1 MNQLLSV
8 KDLFGTKATAKE
20 NYCELD
26 KCLKRPDSNDKESD
40 FGKILKQ
47 RDSRE
52 KPAKSSEKFSQSDKE
67 SESQEDVSECR
78 EEDSYEKPAQEVPEE
93 ESEIENVFLA
103 PQESVQRI
111 EDDRWTVGTDVL
123 SEVQQPEDFSKDE
136 VLSLEDE
143 PVKDL
148 VDVLEQTHIPVSEM
162 VTEQTPQP
170 VKDAHEPVKVVA
182 EDLPNAVTEKTDS
195 LIVRPKIASVETEN
209 ATNADVA
216 IKEEIALPLETQNE
230 TVKANPNIKPVVV
243 SPKNEVKI
251 SKTIQLPNVPLFE
264 SLQNTNNLLN
274 LQHFEGWNN
283 IGIKSAPKGSERKG
297 GFVSSHSPIS
307 KEAEGPLH
315 RDLAISSN
323 GSRVAEVLSQKA
335 DVPFPNNSEQNFDNQ
350 VAILPT
356 VQSKVAVNAYETVRQ
371 EHAETVQGM
380 IATLEQ
386 QMDDLKRT
394 RRNSVIVKV
403 DLENG
408 ESLNCQVTL
417 ARSDV
422 AIRFPALEE
431 SFKMQILNHWE
442 SLRKFAQTRQ
452 LNLIEPHFIAQTSL

>member
-8 KDLFGTKATAKE
+8 KDLFGTKATPKD
-20 NYCELD
+20 NFCVLD
-26 KCLKRPDSNDKESD
+26 KWLKQPNPQDKSDD

-52 KPAKSSEKFSQSDKE
+52 KPAKSSEKFSQSDKK
-67 SESQEDVSECR
+67 SESQEDISECR
-78 EEDSYEKPAQEVPEE
+78 EEDSYEAPAKEAPEE
-93 ESEIENVFLA
+93 ESDVFLVS
-103 PQESVQRI
+103 QESAQKV

-123 SEVQQPEDFSKDE
+123 LEGQKPEDFSTDE
-136 VLSLEDE
+136 ELSLENE
-143 PVKDL
+143 SVKDS
-148 VDVLEQTHIPVSEM
+148 VDVLEQAHVPVSEI
-162 VTEQTPQP
+162 VSEQPLQSAKEVHED
-170 VKDAHEPVKVVA
+170 VKDAS
-182 EDLPNAVTEKTDS
+182 EDLTNRATEKTDS
-195 LIVRPKIASVETEN
+195 LMVKSKTASAETEN
-209 ATNADVA
+209 VIRTDKAV
-216 IKEEIALPLETQNE
+216 KEEIALPLETQNE
-230 TVKANPNIKPVVV
+230 NVKANPKIVKPSVV
-243 SPKNEVKI
+243 SSKNAG
-251 SKTIQLPNVPLFE
+251 KTSNAIQLPNVPLLE
-264 SLQNTNNLLN
+264 SSQNTNHLLN

-283 IGIKSAPKGSERKG
+283 IGIKSAPRESERKG
-297 GFVSSHSPIS
+297 GFVSSHSPVS

-335 DVPFPNNSEQNFDNQ
+335 DVPFSNDTGQNFDNQ
-350 VAILPT
+350 VTILPT
-356 VQSKVAVNAYETVRQ
+356 VQSKVAVNTYETVRQ

-452 LNLIEPHFIAQTSL
+452 LNLTEPHFIAQTSL

>member
-8 KDLFGTKATAKE
+8 KDLFGTKATPKD
-20 NYCELD
+20 NFCVLD
-26 KCLKRPDSNDKESD
+26 KWLKQPNPQDKSDD

-52 KPAKSSEKFSQSDKE
+52 KPAKSSEKFSQSDKK
-67 SESQEDVSECR
+67 SKSQEDISEYR
-78 EEDSYEKPAQEVPEE
+78 EEDSYEAPAKEAPEE
-93 ESEIENVFLA
+93 GSDVFLVS
-103 PQESVQRI
+103 PESAQKV

-123 SEVQQPEDFSKDE
+123 LEGQKPEDFSTDE
-136 VLSLEDE
+136 ELSLEDE
-143 PVKDL
+143 SVKDS
-148 VDVLEQTHIPVSEM
+148 VDVLEQAHVPVSEI
-162 VTEQTPQP
+162 VSEQPLQSAKE
-170 VKDAHEPVKVVA
+170 VHEDVGDVS
-182 EDLPNAVTEKTDS
+182 EDLTNRTTEKTDS
-195 LIVRPKIASVETEN
+195 LRVKPKTASAEPEN
-209 ATNADVA
+209 VIRTDEAV
-216 IKEEIALPLETQNE
+216 KEEISLPLETQNE
-230 TVKANPNIKPVVV
+230 NVKANPKIVKPSVV
-243 SPKNEVKI
+243 SSKNAG
-251 SKTIQLPNVPLFE
+251 KTSNAIQFPNVPLLE
-264 SLQNTNNLLN
+264 SSQNTNHLLN

-283 IGIKSAPKGSERKG
+283 IGIKSAPRGSERKG

-335 DVPFPNNSEQNFDNQ
+335 DVPFSNDTEQNFDNQ
-350 VAILPT
+350 VTILPT
-356 VQSKVAVNAYETVRQ
+356 VQSKVAVNTYETVRQ

-452 LNLIEPHFIAQTSL
+452 LNLTEPHFIAQTSL